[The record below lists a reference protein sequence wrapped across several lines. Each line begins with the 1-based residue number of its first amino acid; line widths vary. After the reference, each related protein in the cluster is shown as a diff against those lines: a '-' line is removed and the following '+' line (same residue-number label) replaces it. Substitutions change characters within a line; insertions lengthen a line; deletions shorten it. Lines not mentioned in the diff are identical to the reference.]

1 MSKGRRRWMCQ
12 LRDSAFTLPLPFCSV
27 QALKGLDDAHLH
39 RQERSLL
46 SLLIQKLISSRET
59 LQTDPEII
67 FYQLPG
73 QRKAGKSRQ

>member
-27 QALKGLDDAHLH
+27 QALEGLDDAHLH

-46 SLLIQKLISSRET
+46 SLLIQKLISSRDT
-59 LQTDPEII
+59 LTNIPRNNVLEVIWAHLAQP
-67 FYQLPG
+67 
-73 QRKAGKSRQ
+73 S